1 MAKNLNDDDCQIISD
16 RLENTGAVVRFLGEA
31 TTAIC
36 AREEPLTSTA
46 EYGMSLI
53 FGWIESN
60 IKYAQEFILS
70 GEPQS

>member
-1 MAKNLNDDDCQIISD
+1 MANTLNDDAIMRVAD

-46 EYGMSLI
+46 EFGMGLI
-53 FGWIESN
+53 FQWIESD
-60 IKYAQEFILS
+60 IKFAQDFIR
-70 GEPQS
+70 QSA